1 LTAYQAEAAMGLQ
14 ELQQEL
20 TQNRILPALNSLLS
34 CDRRCYLV
42 GGAVRDALLNRLSR
56 DYDFTT
62 PFDPSDL
69 ARDLA
74 KALDGAWFML
84 DAPRRQSRVVAGQGG
99 DRCICDFA
107 PFRDTNLEGDLQR
120 RDFTINAMA
129 LPLQSDATLGAL
141 YDPLGGQND
150 LHCGRLRSCSA
161 QVLFD
166 DPLRVL
172 KGLRHC
178 LYMQLAI
185 EPSTL
190 IAMRHAA
197 PRLTQVA
204 PERIRSELAAL
215 FAFTPARRG
224 LLWLQELDLIE
235 QLFAV
240 SAKTAAYDA
249 GLSLL
254 DRAEAWMAHLYGAD
268 TSHRLNDFFAQELEQ
283 GVSNAVAFKLAAWFY
298 GQGVGDAQAMAVL
311 QKLRCS
317 RALQRA
323 VSCLLGL
330 DHRQAEEL
338 PKLPLASRSRA
349 LWAEDLGSHP
359 QLAVCFL
366 GLLQAAPFSETAQLL
381 LPVLDD
387 LQRCRVKGKVPN
399 LVPGSWLQNVLQLR
413 GAEVG
418 CFLAA
423 LRREEIAGRVLN
435 PLQAKQFLLQL
446 QNSGRRKND

>member
-1 LTAYQAEAAMGLQ
+1 MGLQ

-20 TQNRILPALNSLLS
+20 TQNRILPALHSLLS
-34 CDRRCYLV
+34 SDRRCYLV
-42 GGAVRDALLNRLSR
+42 GGAVRDALQNRLGR

-69 ARDLA
+69 ARGLA

-84 DAPRRQSRVVAGQGG
+84 DGPRRQSRVVAGQGAK
-99 DRCICDFA
+99 RWSCDFA
-107 PFRDTNLEGDLQR
+107 PFRATSLDGDLQR

-129 LPLQSDATLGAL
+129 LPLQADATLGPL

-150 LHCGRLRSCSA
+150 LHRGRLRSCSA

-166 DPLRVL
+166 DPLRIL

-178 LYMQLAI
+178 LYLQLAI
-185 EPSTL
+185 EPNTL
-190 IAMRHAA
+190 NAMRHAV
-197 PRLTQVA
+197 PRLVQVA

-215 FAFTPARRG
+215 FAYTPARRA
-224 LLWLQELDLIE
+224 LLWLRELGLLDL
-235 QLFAV
+235 LFAA
-240 SAKTAAYDA
+240 SAKATATGP

-254 DRAEAWMAHLYGAD
+254 DRAEAWITFLCRAGGFN
-268 TSHRLNDFFAQELEQ
+268 RLGDFFGQELEQ
-283 GVSNAVAFKLAAWFY
+283 GISNAVAFKLAAWFR
-298 GQGVGDAQAMAVL
+298 GQGLGAVQVLEVL

-323 VSCLLGL
+323 VSCLVNL
-330 DHRQAEEL
+330 DQRQAEQLRRL
-338 PKLPLASRSRA
+338 PPVGRSRA

-366 GLLQAAPFSETAQLL
+366 GLLLAAPFSDAAQIL

-387 LQRCRVKGKVPN
+387 LQRCMVKGGVPN
-399 LVPGSWLQNVLQLR
+399 LVSGRWVQKTLQLR
-413 GAEVG
+413 GPEVG
-418 CFLAA
+418 SYLAA

-435 PLQAKQFLLQL
+435 VRQAEQFLLQL
-446 QNSGRRKND
+446 QKSARPKND